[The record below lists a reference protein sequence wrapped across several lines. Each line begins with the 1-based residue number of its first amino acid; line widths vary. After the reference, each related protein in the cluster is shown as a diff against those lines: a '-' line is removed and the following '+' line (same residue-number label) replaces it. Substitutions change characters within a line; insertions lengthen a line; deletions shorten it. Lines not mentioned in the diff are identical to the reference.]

1 MMTAISQDEIQQK
14 IARVTQTELPPPSK
28 MPAWASTMLKNPI
41 SIFGLLLVVFFVL
54 IALLAPVIAPPEIPS
69 EPFSMPRDGF
79 MAQPQPPGPGHLL
92 GTTQGQ
98 YDILYG
104 VVWGTR
110 TAFEVGLII
119 TASTLL
125 IGGGLGAIFAYMG
138 GIADEIFQ
146 RVVELFLAFPFLLA
160 ALTMATILGPKIRN
174 GLVTAMI
181 ALIVFGWPG
190 YARLIRGDI
199 LSVKEREYIT
209 AAHMVGVPGWRILL
223 KHVLPN
229 SIYSLLVVA
238 SLDIGSNVLTFAAL
252 SFLGLGAP
260 LGYADWGQLISLARN
275 WIPSLSKYW
284 YIVVFPGAALLLF
297 VLAWNLLGDAF
308 RDALDPKMRGD
319 MKR

>member
-1 MMTAISQDEIQQK
+1 MTAISQDEIQQK

-28 MPAWASTMLKNPI
+28 VPAWASTMLRNPI
-41 SIFGLLLVVFFVL
+41 SILGLLLVVFFIM
-54 IALLAPVIAPPEIPS
+54 IAAFAPVIAPPEVAS
-69 EPFSMPRDGF
+69 DPFSMPRNGF
-79 MAQPQPPGPGHLL
+79 MAQPQPPSAAHPM

-98 YDILYG
+98 YDIMYG
-104 VVWGTR
+104 IVWGTR

-119 TASTLL
+119 TGATLL
-125 IGGGLGAIFAYMG
+125 VGGGLGAIFAYIG
-138 GIADEIFQ
+138 GTADMVFQ
-146 RVVELFLAFPFLLA
+146 RIVELFLAFPFLLA

-181 ALIVFGWPG
+181 ALIIFGWPG

-209 AAHMVGVPGWRILL
+209 AAHMIGAPGWRILL

-275 WIPSLSKYW
+275 WIPTLSTYW